1 MSSIGGAAAVALG
14 TLTPEQIL
22 FLQSVPK
29 AELHAH
35 LNGSIPIPTL
45 QELASEY
52 LEARASSNKSSD
64 AEISDE
70 LVTQGIEKLMQ
81 GPVLDEIH
89 DFFRLFPAIYT
100 LTSTPEALGRATR
113 AVLSFFLD
121 GTLPQ
126 CNYLE
131 LRSTPRATKW
141 MDREKYLLTVLDEM
155 ERYDVDKVG
164 LIVSLDRRMGG
175 DVVAECLKIACKL
188 RQEGKRVVGID
199 LCGDPTA
206 GDMEMF
212 SPYFTEAKRFGLGL
226 TLHIAETLQN
236 TEEETLKLL
245 SYDPDRLGHAT
256 FLNEEAISVVLEKK
270 MCIEICLSSNLLCKT
285 VTTLESHHILQYLK
299 AGHPIS
305 ICTDD
310 ILPFR
315 TSLLAEYALLLA
327 QPPYGLG
334 LSQEQILRIG
344 EMSLQ
349 ARFQPPHNAIVKKKV
364 AP

>member
-1 MSSIGGAAAVALG
+1 MSALGGPAAIALG

-45 QELASEY
+45 QELASEN
-52 LEARASSNKSSD
+52 LAARASSSQSESTAND
-64 AEISDE
+64 ISDE
-70 LVTQGIEKLMQ
+70 SITQGIEKLMTLQ
-81 GPVLDEIH
+81 GPVLDKID
-89 DFFRLFPAIYT
+89 DFFHLFPAIYA
-100 LTSTPEALGRATR
+100 LTSTPNALGRATR

-121 GTLPQ
+121 GALPQ

-141 MDREKYLLTVLDEM
+141 MDRERYLLSVLHEM
-155 ERYDVDKVG
+155 DRYEVDKVG
-164 LIVSLDRRMGG
+164 LIVSLDRRMGME
-175 DVVAECLKIACKL
+175 VVEECLKIACKL
-188 RQEGKRVVGID
+188 REEGRRVVGID

-212 SPYFTEAKRFGLGL
+212 APYFAEAKRVGLGL

-236 TEEETLKLL
+236 SAEETLKLL
-245 SYDPDRLGHAT
+245 SYNPDRLGHAT

-285 VTTLESHHILQYLK
+285 VSTLESHHILQYLK

-334 LSQEQILRIG
+334 LSEEQVLKIG
-344 EMSLQ
+344 EMSLH
-349 ARFQPPHNAIVKKKV
+349 ARFMSSPEV
-364 AP
+364 A